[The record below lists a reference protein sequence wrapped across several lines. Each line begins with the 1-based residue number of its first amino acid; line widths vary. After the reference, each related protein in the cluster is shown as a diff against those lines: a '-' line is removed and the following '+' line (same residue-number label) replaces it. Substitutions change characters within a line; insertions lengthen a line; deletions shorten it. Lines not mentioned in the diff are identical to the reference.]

1 MNKQFEM
8 YKRIEDHGKNL
19 LRIFPEATEKE
30 PIKLCKKL
38 FRLERKA
45 NNLAIDY
52 CNGDI
57 AAEDWPELTRPILK
71 KVNAILNNKTVPIF
85 INGDARGYALKIED
99 SYVRENNLHIQRDMG
114 GYGLIAPDLRE
125 A

>member
-19 LRIFPEATEKE
+19 LRIFPEATEKDA
-30 PIKLCKKL
+30 IKLCKKL

-45 NNLAIDY
+45 NNLATDY
-52 CNGDI
+52 CNGIINTD
-57 AAEDWPELTRPILK
+57 EWPELTRPILK
-71 KVNAILNNKTVPIF
+71 KVNDILGNKTVPIF

-99 SYVRENNLHIQRDMG
+99 SYVRKHGLYIQRDMG
-114 GYGLIAPDLRE
+114 GHGLIAPDLRE
-125 A
+125 E